1 MMRMPFFERPFVFLV
16 PLFMI
21 GILLGDVVAW
31 SNWFVAPVFA
41 LLGFTLFLFYVKN
54 ITISWL
60 FHLTVLVGFV
70 LCGMVGINTARL
82 VGNPQDQEQAGE
94 QTLLCKITEI
104 DGTQKEWRRAL
115 CERTHVVGE
124 SELIPINDKV
134 LVYINDASVESNDL
148 LLVHTEILPIENRNN
163 PGEFD
168 AKKYWN
174 NKGIYSTAFIG
185 ETDFKLVD
193 KLPIPFYDKW
203 RNTAKTLLN
212 KAFADYLDGDELA
225 VAAALVLGDKSML
238 TSDVRNSF
246 SAAGAMHVLAV
257 SGLHI
262 GIILQILMLF
272 FGQIP
277 RIFTLKRAL
286 LVSLLII
293 WAYAFMIGLPPSVV
307 RATVMFTLLSLGK
320 LTSQESD
327 SLNILFFSAFLML
340 LFDPLLIYDIGF
352 QLSYLAMLGIFTVYK
367 PISAF
372 INVKN
377 KWLKKIWEGTAIG
390 IAAQL
395 FTFPLTLY
403 YFHQFPNYFLVAN
416 IGMMFFAGIVL
427 SLGILLLSVSWLGL
441 LGKLVAIVFGLSLTA
456 MLLFV
461 QWFEMLPGALAEG
474 FVLSPWTI
482 IMCYVLI
489 LALMLFHKNR
499 IVLRTTISLGILLLC
514 FIQYSRYER
523 MVSRELVVFNNNQ
536 VLIAYKNQRSTTFFY
551 KAPESKLEKLKFIG
565 DAYLKQG
572 SSIGNYIALKDGTT
586 TFRTGSNT
594 LTLHQT
600 KDGIHVTEQPSAQTF
615 FIQTS
620 HSTPTKSNM
629 NHLTMPYLPSQ
640 TSTRSLSHSAFSLPL
655 PR

>member
-1 MMRMPFFERPFVFLV
+1 MRFFERPFVFLV
-16 PLFMI
+16 PLFML
-21 GILLGDVVAW
+21 GILLGDVVVW
-31 SNWFVAPVFA
+31 NNWFVLPALG
-41 LLGFTLFLFYVKN
+41 LLGITLFFFFLKN
-54 ITISWL
+54 KTIPWL
-60 FHLTVLVGFV
+60 FHLTVVVGFV
-70 LCGMVGINTARL
+70 LCGMVGIDTARSA
-82 VGNPQDQEQAGE
+82 GNPTESAESGMQAF
-94 QTLLCKITEI
+94 LLKITEI

-124 SELIPINDKV
+124 TGLIPVNDKV
-134 LVYINDASVESNDL
+134 LVYINDASVESHDL
-148 LLVHTEILPIENRNN
+148 LLVRTEILPIENRNN

-168 AKKYWN
+168 AKNYWN
-174 NKGIYSTAFIG
+174 NKGIYKTAFIG
-185 ETDFKLVD
+185 ASDFKRID
-193 KLPIPFYDKW
+193 KLPVAFYDRW
-203 RNTAKTLLN
+203 RNTAKDLLN
-212 KAFADYLDGDELA
+212 KAFSDYLDGDELA

-286 LVSLLII
+286 LVSLIII

-327 SLNILFFSAFLML
+327 SLNILFFSAFLIL
-340 LFDPLLIYDIGF
+340 LVDPLLIYDIGF

-367 PISAF
+367 PISTF
-372 INVKN
+372 IYVKN
-377 KWLKKIWEGTAIG
+377 KWLKKIWDGTAVG

-427 SLGILLLSVSWLGL
+427 SLGILLLSVSWVGFV
-441 LGKLVAIVFGLSLTA
+441 GKVVAIVFGFSLTA
-456 MLLFV
+456 MLIFV

-482 IMCYVLI
+482 VICYVLI
-489 LALMLFHKNR
+489 LALVLFHQKR
-499 IVLRTTISLGILLLC
+499 YVLKATIASGILLLC

-536 VLIAYKNQRSTTFFY
+536 VLIAYKNGRSTTFFY

-565 DAYLKQG
+565 DSYLKQG
-572 SSIGNYIALKDGTT
+572 SSTGKYIALKDGTT
-586 TFRTGSNT
+586 TFRKGANT
-594 LTLHQT
+594 LMLHQT
-600 KDGIHVTEQPSAQTF
+600 KDGIRVTENPSARSF

-620 HSTPTKSNM
+620 HTAPLKAEKH
-629 NHLTMPYLPSQ
+629 HLNMPYLTDQPVGN
-640 TSTRSLSHSAFSLPL
+640 SLSNGAFSIAL